1 MSFDELRQLQEE
13 VNNGI
18 KEDTENICN
27 AITEFFDTTFDEE
40 STEVYKQAI
49 LNLSRSPAGLNNS
62 VKLKFYISFLY
73 EETGNV
79 YLQYMQYDK
88 SRNIGTIV
96 HNKPFSEHW
105 EDNIAPFT
113 ALIKEKLTEHGLSFI
128 DPTWYLDSIGGGE
141 APTVIFEIK
150 MQF

>member
-18 KEDTENICN
+18 KEDTENICS

-49 LNLSRSPAGLNNS
+49 LNGKDT

>member
-49 LNLSRSPAGLNNS
+49 LNGKDT